1 MKLVFQII
9 RPISL
14 KYSLKGRNA
23 KRQENVYKVNFFL
36 LARKKM
42 HGPIMSIYTNCVQC
56 HDNFGETDW
65 STDQYFAYQIAWDGI
80 I

>member
-1 MKLVFQII
+1 MQKERKMYIKSI
-9 RPISL
+9 
-14 KYSLKGRNA
+14 
-23 KRQENVYKVNFFL
+23 FFL

-42 HGPIMSIYTNCVQC
+42 HGSIMSIYTNCVQC